1 MPLRIISQPKIR
13 VTARPETDGMR
24 MAKIPARMRRTLR
37 AMDQLIALG
46 TRPERVAGAV
56 LMCSSKC
63 WIVGPGGWAED
74 SIMM

>member
-56 LMCSSKC
+56 LM
-63 WIVGPGGWAED
+63 
-74 SIMM
+74 